1 LLAALPYEGARQEE
15 AILMTPGPP
24 SNSGDN
30 GSPGRDAKGRFAPG
44 NQVARGNPFARRMAR
59 LRSRALAA
67 VSGPDLEAIVRQ
79 LVAAAKAGD
88 VAAAK
93 VLLPYLLGRPPE
105 AVDPDRLLQP
115 QASASVTERTQELP
129 LAAIARALEEVWRQ
143 FQAGTVRGVDARL
156 VKELLLGVLQ
166 VRQVVEVARKLDA
179 IQAALEAR
187 ED

>member
-1 LLAALPYEGARQEE
+1 
-15 AILMTPGPP
+15 MMPGLP

-30 GSPGRDAKGRFAPG
+30 GSTGRDAQGRFVPG
-44 NQVARGNPFARRMAR
+44 NTVARGNPFARRMAR

-79 LVAAAKAGD
+79 LVASAKAGD

-115 QASASVTERTQELP
+115 QDSVTDGTQELP

-143 FQAGTVRGVDARL
+143 FEAGVMRGVDARL
-156 VKELLLGVLQ
+156 IKELLLGVLQ
-166 VRQVVEVARKLDA
+166 VRQVADIARKLDA
-179 IQAALEAR
+179 IQAVLEAR
-187 ED
+187 KD

>member
-1 LLAALPYEGARQEE
+1 M
-15 AILMTPGPP
+15 IPGPP
-24 SNSGDN
+24 SNSGAN
-30 GSPGRDAKGRFAPG
+30 GPTGRDARGRFAPG
-44 NQVARGNPFARRMAR
+44 NKVARGNPFARRMAR
-59 LRSRALAA
+59 LRARALAA

-79 LVAAAKAGD
+79 LVAAAQAGD

-115 QASASVTERTQELP
+115 QASITERPQELP

-143 FQAGTVRGVDARL
+143 FQAGTVRGEDARL
-156 VKELLLGVLQ
+156 VKELLLSVLQ
-166 VRQVVEVARKLDA
+166 VRQVVEVSRKLDA

>member
-1 LLAALPYEGARQEE
+1 
-15 AILMTPGPP
+15 MMSSPP

-30 GSPGRDAKGRFAPG
+30 GSTGRDAKGRFVPG
-44 NQVARGNPFARRMAR
+44 NKVARGNPFARRMAR

-67 VSGPDLEAIVRQ
+67 VSGADLEAIVRQ
-79 LVAAAKAGD
+79 LVVAARAGD

-115 QASASVTERTQELP
+115 QAWGTERAQALP

-166 VRQVVEVARKLDA
+166 VRQVVEVSRKLEA
-179 IQAALEAR
+179 IQAALEVR
-187 ED
+187 KD

>member
-1 LLAALPYEGARQEE
+1 
-15 AILMTPGPP
+15 
-24 SNSGDN
+24 
-30 GSPGRDAKGRFAPG
+30 
-44 NQVARGNPFARRMAR
+44 MAR

-67 VSGPDLEAIVRQ
+67 VSGADLEAIIRQ

-93 VLLPYLLGRPPE
+93 LILSYVLGRPPE

-115 QASASVTERTQELP
+115 QASVTEGPQELP
-129 LAAIARALEEVWRQ
+129 LAAIARALEAVWRQ
-143 FQAGTVRGVDARL
+143 FQAGTVRGADARL

-166 VRQVVEVARKLDA
+166 VRQVVEVSRKLEA

>member
-1 LLAALPYEGARQEE
+1 
-15 AILMTPGPP
+15 MTLGPP
-24 SNSGDN
+24 SNSGAN
-30 GSPGRDAKGRFAPG
+30 GATGRDAQGRFAPG
-44 NQVARGNPFARRMAR
+44 NQAARGNPFARRMAR
-59 LRSRALAA
+59 LRARALAA
-67 VSGPDLEAIVRQ
+67 ASGPDLEAIIRQ
-79 LVAAAKAGD
+79 LVTAAQAGD

-93 VLLPYLLGRPPE
+93 VLLPYVLGRPPE

-115 QASASVTERTQELP
+115 QASVTEGSQELP

-156 VKELLLGVLQ
+156 IKELLLGVLQ
-166 VRQVVEVARKLDA
+166 VRQVVEVSRKLDA

>member
-1 LLAALPYEGARQEE
+1 
-15 AILMTPGPP
+15 MTPSPP
-24 SNSGDN
+24 SNSGAN
-30 GSPGRDAKGRFAPG
+30 GSTGRDAKGRFAPG
-44 NQVARGNPFARRMAR
+44 NTVARGNPFARRMAR
-59 LRSRALAA
+59 LRARALAA

-79 LVAAAKAGD
+79 LVAAAQAGD

-115 QASASVTERTQELP
+115 QASGTERTQELP

-166 VRQVVEVARKLDA
+166 VRQVVEVSRKLDA

-187 ED
+187 KD